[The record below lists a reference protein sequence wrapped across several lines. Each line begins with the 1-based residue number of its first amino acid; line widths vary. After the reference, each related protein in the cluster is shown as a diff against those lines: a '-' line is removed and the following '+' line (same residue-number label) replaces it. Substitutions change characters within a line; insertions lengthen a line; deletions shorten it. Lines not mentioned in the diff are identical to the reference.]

1 MAKHFIVQ
9 LENRPGA
16 LAHLVHGLAARGIN
30 ITHVASG
37 GHGTFG
43 FACLETS
50 DFEATHDVLKG
61 IGLDFVEGESL
72 VLTLRDEPGTLAAVT
87 ARLAEA
93 GINVHSMMTLSRCDG
108 EVEVALVVDDSE
120 KARTVVGADL
130 VLAA

>member
-16 LAHLVHGLAARGIN
+16 LAHLAHALAARGIN

-50 DFEATHDVLKG
+50 DFEATHEVLRG
-61 IGLDFVEGESL
+61 IGLDFVEGETL
-72 VLTLRDEPGTLAAVT
+72 VVSLRDQPGTLAAVT

-93 GINVHSMMTLSRCDG
+93 GINVQSMMTLSRCDG
-108 EVEVALVVDDSE
+108 EVEIALVVDDAGR
-120 KARTVVGADL
+120 AREILGGDL